1 MQGWPF
7 ISVIATAGEFL
18 VDLLFQIRWQRD
30 VHGGR
35 RLQTGGLP
43 RGLPRYQCRLYES
56 LRNRPPRRR
65 WQRDCDPA

>member
-1 MQGWPF
+1 MPRMQGWPF

-35 RLQTGGLP
+35 RLQTGVCPGV
-43 RGLPRYQCRLYES
+43 C
-56 LRNRPPRRR
+56 
-65 WQRDCDPA
+65 PAINADYTNP

>member
-35 RLQTGGLP
+35 RLQTGVCPGV
-43 RGLPRYQCRLYES
+43 C
-56 LRNRPPRRR
+56 
-65 WQRDCDPA
+65 PAINADYTNP